1 MKVRVMQTSMN
12 GVDTGRPGQVRGFI
26 SLPHDVPDSTILCVL
41 TRFGL
46 QSALALPRFALA
58 FRRIHRDARQIPGF
72 IQATFLIESP
82 RVCYSVSIWADE
94 QAIGQFGACVQSHVT
109 AANRFLKHVFR
120 KDVNR
125 LELWSVHWRLKRVSN
140 NLNWRDMDWRTII
153 ATHVREQSVSCELK
167 S

>member
-1 MKVRVMQTSMN
+1 MQTSMN
-12 GVDTGRPGQVRGFI
+12 GVDTGRLGQVREFT

-46 QSALALPRFALA
+46 QSALALPGFALA
-58 FRRIHRDARQIPGF
+58 FRRIHRDARQKIPGF
-72 IQATFLIESP
+72 IQSAFLIQSP
-82 RVCYSVSIWADE
+82 RVCYSLSIWANE
-94 QAIGQFGACVQSHVT
+94 EAIGQFGACVQSHVT

-153 ATHVREQSVSCELK
+153 ATHVHEQSASSELRI
-167 S
+167 